1 MILLLSIS
9 LFFFCL
15 IRFRLIFVYKHFRLS
30 QKISRIQWNVH
41 QIYPGSGDFE
51 LDLPGSR
58 KEGAAVPPPLS
69 IPPRSLKFM
78 FTLTSAK
85 NVSSVYYP
93 SREFYSCHEATGAH
107 EIFLIKRR
115 ARTTRQLSLLSLSLF
130 LSPPTA
136 NNKHFRLDENSI
148 VR

>member
-1 MILLLSIS
+1 
-9 LFFFCL
+9 
-15 IRFRLIFVYKHFRLS
+15 
-30 QKISRIQWNVH
+30 
-41 QIYPGSGDFE
+41 
-51 LDLPGSR
+51 
-58 KEGAAVPPPLS
+58 
-69 IPPRSLKFM
+69 M

-115 ARTTRQLSLLSLSLF
+115 AERRGNSLS